1 MSCTPPI
8 IIVKLHTKQGP
19 TRTQTSHERRQG
31 SKFDTIDTVEEIK
44 KKIRT
49 DLPCIIILW
58 ILEGALQV
66 QQEKR
71 AARPLATARCVAL
84 ARWSTHGVCA
94 HAVVRVRTMRRAHW
108 RDGTHHYALSSSTL
122 GGAFLVA
129 ATTYLRDAPLCS
141 PGPLLLCVPWCTMEC
156 SMLCSWSTVVG
167 CCPWPLCLGE
177 NNKS

>member
-1 MSCTPPI
+1 MSCTQPI
-8 IIVKLHTKQGP
+8 ILVKLHTKQALP
-19 TRTQTSHERRQG
+19 VQTGHERRQG

-66 QQEKR
+66 QQEKASWGHWPLHVALPSLGDPHMACVR
-71 AARPLATARCVAL
+71 SCARTVDAPRPLA
-84 ARWSTHGVCA
+84 RWY
-94 HAVVRVRTMRRAHW
+94 
-108 RDGTHHYALSSSTL
+108 GTHHYALSSSTL

-167 CCPWPLCLGE
+167 CCP
-177 NNKS
+177 